1 MQFVF
6 VIITSNLNESA
17 VGFYC
22 NTVNISN
29 NVAEVGRGL
38 ENKIIQINLLQKK
51 YFDKKETNERNI
63 HDRLYL
69 TRRQQEKKSRFKIK
83 TMLNP
88 LYNGAARR
96 IQVTREERL
105 ALIVS

>member
-51 YFDKKETNERNI
+51 YFDKKRN
-63 HDRLYL
+63 
-69 TRRQQEKKSRFKIK
+69 K
-83 TMLNP
+83 
-88 LYNGAARR
+88 
-96 IQVTREERL
+96 
-105 ALIVS
+105 